1 MKSVIAITVAGMSV
15 WLVGC
20 AGGMRPWSIAPTL
33 PDEYRTVREQLV
45 LHSDFPLAI
54 HHRLIEE
61 LILRRADLCRY
72 TALPVSDEPIDV
84 YLFDGD
90 EEFSTFQRAH
100 YPQLPVRRAFFVE
113 TDTRLTV
120 YARWGEHISEDLRHE
135 VTHGYLHA
143 VVPNLPLWLDEG
155 LAEFFE
161 TPRGRQGLNEQ
172 HLAWFRTQLA
182 QGAWRPNLVRLEQ
195 LPPAGDMNQAD
206 YAEAWAWVHFLLQS
220 QPARLDVLRAY
231 LADLR
236 QEAQAEAISAR
247 LGRLGG
253 DLGSAVIDHVRQAL
267 ATDAA
272 SNASNP
278 VPGRL

>member
-1 MKSVIAITVAGMSV
+1 MKPAIAIVVAGMSV
-15 WLVGC
+15 WLAGCVGG
-20 AGGMRPWSIAPTL
+20 ARPWGVVPKT
-33 PDEYRTVREQLV
+33 PDEYCTVREQLV
-45 LHSDFPLAI
+45 LHSNFPLAV

-61 LILRRADLCRY
+61 LLLRRADLCRY
-72 TALPVSDEPIDV
+72 TALPTSDEPIDV
-84 YLFDGD
+84 YLFDRD
-90 EEFSTFQRAH
+90 EEFSTFQRTN

-120 YARWGEHISEDLRHE
+120 YARWGDRISEDLRHE

-172 HLAWFRTQLA
+172 HLAWFRAQLA
-182 QGAWRPNLVRLEQ
+182 RGAWRPDLLRLEG
-195 LPPAGDMNQAD
+195 LPPSGDMSQAD
-206 YAEAWAWVHFLLQS
+206 YAEAWAWAHFLLQS

-236 QEAQAEAISAR
+236 QEGQAEPIS
-247 LGRLGG
+247 GRLNRMGG
-253 DLGSAVIDHVRQAL
+253 DPGPALVEHLRQAL
-267 ATDAA
+267 ALDAA
-272 SNASNP
+272 SNASSMAL
-278 VPGRL
+278 GRL